1 MDSLPPVSS
10 KKAIG
15 ELLIKLSN
23 VYRKKFAPEML
34 DGYFDGLS
42 DLTDRELNLAYLE
55 AIKRRKFFPTPAE
68 LRESLDI
75 ALERMP
81 RVSEADPNCKSCDGT
96 GWKIV
101 EPARSA
107 DGRDADG
114 RSGKFAVNCPCRQR
128 KSA

>member
-1 MDSLPPVSS
+1 M
-10 KKAIG
+10 
-15 ELLIKLSN
+15 KLSH
-23 VYRKKFAPEML
+23 VYRKKYDPEML
-34 DGYFDGLS
+34 AGYFDGLS

-81 RVSEADPNCKSCDGT
+81 RVTEADPNCKACDGT

-101 EPARSA
+101 ERGA
-107 DGRDADG
+107 DGRG
-114 RSGKFAVNCPCRQR
+114 GKFAVNCPCRQR
-128 KSA
+128 KTA